1 MYQCQ
6 FQILLVL
13 LAFPRPTESDHFTR
27 SRRSDDTTFT
37 SLESLIQQQSTVIQS
52 LQSQLT
58 VTQNRLKEAEA
69 RIGSLESSDRD
80 QSTQIA
86 ALKEKQVKSGTVFGF
101 WFLKQ
106 SYIFVFA
113 TFNVVSTECMH
124 LFSC

>member
-1 MYQCQ
+1 M
-6 FQILLVL
+6 
-13 LAFPRPTESDHFTR
+13 
-27 SRRSDDTTFT
+27 
-37 SLESLIQQQSTVIQS
+37 IQS

>member
-13 LAFPRPTESDHFTR
+13 LAFPRPTESDHFIR

-37 SLESLIQQQSTVIQS
+37 SLESLIHQQSTAIQS

-86 ALKEKQVKSGTVFGF
+86 ALKEEQAKSGTVF
-101 WFLKQ
+101 
-106 SYIFVFA
+106 VF
-113 TFNVVSTECMH
+113 
-124 LFSC
+124 